1 MTAGQFDAAS
11 EQERNEAVALALG
24 RQWDETKCRVCG
36 WKLVPDGKDG
46 CWKSNCSMRPV
57 PKVRADALPDWQG
70 DDGLAFKELW
80 PEIVK
85 IRSEVRLGMILK
97 TPRCFLEPSSDYS
110 GKISSFLTDLS
121 GSSNTWAQAIC
132 KAFLELKESNAHQA

>member
-1 MTAGQFDAAS
+1 MTAEQFDAAS

-24 RQWDETKCRVCG
+24 WTEITFRKNGPPT
-36 WKLVPDGKDG
+36 GKPPSPRHELAYG
-46 CWKSNCSMRPV
+46 PILNWS
-57 PKVRADALPDWQG
+57 G

-97 TPRCFLEPSSDYS
+97 TPKCFLEPSSDYS

-121 GSSNTWAQAIC
+121 GSSNTWANAIC
-132 KAFLELKESNAHQA
+132 KAFLALKESNAHQG

>member
-24 RQWDETKCRVCG
+24 RQWDEKKCRVCG

-85 IRSEVRLGMILK
+85 VDGNAALYLSVNNRTKPCVQLCK
-97 TPRCFLEPSSDYS
+97 TRYEAY
-110 GKISSFLTDLS
+110 
-121 GSSNTWAQAIC
+121 TWAQVIC
-132 KAFLELKESNAHQA
+132 KAFLALKEWK